1 LSLEKLIGRSLR
13 NNRVNLGIYNFCQEA
28 MEQLGLDL
36 TEIEELERDAGLG
49 NGDLG
54 RLATCTLDS
63 MATVQLPAFG
73 YRIRYKYGILR

>member
-1 LSLEKLIGRSLR
+1 
-13 NNRVNLGIYNFCQEA
+13 